1 MKAVEA
7 KKSGYEDLER
17 KRDQAKTELEDF
29 STAARADIQ
38 RTLDNRRKEFLSV
51 IEAYAKVNAEY
62 ATKTSEQWNV
72 AATASIAGGP
82 ASVPDLKGKVPE
94 QVPSSS
100 PQQKEEEYGYD
111 NSDNVT
117 PILSSTGG
125 ETSPYAADDE

>member
-1 MKAVEA
+1 M
-7 KKSGYEDLER
+7 
-17 KRDQAKTELEDF
+17 
-29 STAARADIQ
+29 
-38 RTLDNRRKEFLSV
+38 

-62 ATKTSEQWNV
+62 AAKTSEQWNT

-94 QVPSSS
+94 PAASASAQEK
-100 PQQKEEEYGYD
+100 KEEEEEYNYD
-111 NSDNVT
+111 DNDNVT